1 MKTKYR
7 LVKIRDKYLY
17 LYGLRRAD
25 LIIVQSKI
33 QKTLLWDNFH
43 LKGALIRNFHPSRPV
58 RLPDSKRRCILWV
71 ATIRSWKR
79 PVQFINLAKA
89 FPNEQFFMIGGRDL
103 KDGYLYDEIQQR
115 AEKIENLQFLGY
127 QPLEVTETYF
137 NQCKVFVNTSKYEGF
152 PNTFLQAWRRGI
164 SVISYVDPDD
174 VIKTNRLGKAVQ
186 SETELSSALEEIL
199 SDPYSEPRHIQD
211 YYVRNHSIKTIDKYC
226 TVLEEIHNNV

>member
-33 QKTLLWDNFH
+33 QKMLLWDNFR

-199 SDPYSEPRHIQD
+199 SGPYSEPRHIQD